1 MGKNKKY
8 YKWISGS
15 IKDENGTLYYA
26 KYKKH
31 FWSRWRYVI
40 DMETREPL
48 EFPKPNKNQL

>member
-31 FWSRWRYVI
+31 FWSRWRYVV
-40 DMETREPL
+40 DVETNGLPVRFL
-48 EFPKPNKNQL
+48 GLK